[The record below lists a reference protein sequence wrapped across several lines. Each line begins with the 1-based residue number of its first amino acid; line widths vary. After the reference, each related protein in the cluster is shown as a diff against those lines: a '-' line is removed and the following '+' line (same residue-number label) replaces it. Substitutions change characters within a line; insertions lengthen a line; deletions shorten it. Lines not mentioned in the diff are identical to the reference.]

1 MASPV
6 IRGVLHPNLEIE
18 IHDFASSSH
27 SRTSHKIIA
36 EPTGA
41 TQIFCKPRKYEH
53 NTNSKNS
60 ISRFG
65 LQKGKEDDKKQI

>member
-1 MASPV
+1 MPSS
-6 IRGVLHPNLEIE
+6 LLDPNLEIE
-18 IHDFASSSH
+18 IHDFALSSH

-36 EPTGA
+36 EPMGA

-53 NTNSKNS
+53 NASSKNP

-65 LQKGKEDDKKQI
+65 LDKA